1 MPVSSIGVVLF
12 ALLASASWGVA
23 DFAGGAASRRAPL
36 LGVLL
41 LTQTVGLLAATGLAG
56 GSREAAM
63 GGTDVAIAVGC
74 GILGAT
80 GLFFLY
86 GGLSTGRMGVVAPV
100 AGVTAAT
107 IPTIGGLI
115 LQGVPSSVVM
125 VGIVLAV
132 VAVVLVSTSTDE
144 SSDRP
149 SGLAWALASGVAMG
163 SFAFLISRVSA
174 SQLFWPLVVIRA
186 VEATVFLGAIVA
198 SRRPWRI
205 PRPLWPAIL
214 GIGILDMAGNAFYLT
229 SAHAGQ
235 LAIAAVLSSLY
246 PVVTVILATVL
257 LRERV
262 TREHAVGILAAAL
275 AIALIAAGSPA

>member
-1 MPVSSIGVVLF
+1 MPASSVAVVLF
-12 ALLASASWGVA
+12 ALLASASWGA
-23 DFAGGAASRRAPL
+23 SDFAGGAASRRAPL

-41 LTQTVGLLAATGLAG
+41 TTQAIGLLAALGLAT
-56 GSREAAM
+56 GSGEAPID
-63 GGTDVAIAVGC
+63 GRDLAITITC
-74 GILGAT
+74 GIVGAA

-115 LQGVPSSVVM
+115 LQGVPS
-125 VGIVLAV
+125 GIVLVGILLAII
-132 VAVVLVSTSTDE
+132 AVVLVSTSADE
-144 SSDRP
+144 TSERP

-163 SFAFLISRVSA
+163 SFSFLISRVSE
-174 SQLFWPLVVIRA
+174 SHLFWPLVAVRA
-186 VEATVFLGAIVA
+186 VEASIFLVAILA
-198 SRRPWRI
+198 IRRPWRI
-205 PRPLWPAIL
+205 SRPLWPTIL
-214 GIGILDMAGNAFYLT
+214 AIGILDMLGNAFYLT
-229 SAHAGQ
+229 AAHAGP

-246 PVVTVILATVL
+246 PVVTVVLATML

-275 AIALIAAGSPA
+275 AIALIATGSSA